1 MEYKIDKMHKI
12 STMSMNCNCTLNTEP
27 KPPCPSLLVK
37 MAKYHHFQKFVAK
50 KHCFGTKW
58 KSTTFYVLELTKLEF
73 SKLEFL
79 VSFHCDAVDL
89 EFVQ

>member
-12 STMSMNCNCTLNTEP
+12 STMFMNCNCTLNTKP

-79 VSFHCDAVDL
+79 VSFHCDAADL

>member
-1 MEYKIDKMHKI
+1 MIEERERERERERYS
-12 STMSMNCNCTLNTEP
+12 STG
-27 KPPCPSLLVK
+27 VK

-50 KHCFGTKW
+50 KHCFRTKW

-73 SKLEFL
+73 L
-79 VSFHCDAVDL
+79 VSFHRGAADL